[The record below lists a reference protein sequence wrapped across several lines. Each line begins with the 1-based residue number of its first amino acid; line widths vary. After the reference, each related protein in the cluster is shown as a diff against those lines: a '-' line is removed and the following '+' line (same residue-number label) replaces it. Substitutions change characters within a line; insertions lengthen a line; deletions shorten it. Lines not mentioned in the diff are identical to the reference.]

1 MLRAT
6 FVLALAALSL
16 SACNGAAP
24 KGAAETASRLLT
36 AAYNNDRIAFEAE
49 IDRAA
54 VRDDVRRQ
62 VSEMA
67 RSKALDVD
75 GGPSEFALDRMISPD
90 AVRIVDKQ
98 GARLTAAPTTQQI
111 APLMKVVDDRH
122 VCVRDAES
130 PQNCLLTF
138 AKGKGAE
145 AKGHWRLVGMRALD
159 LRVEVASAGL

>member
-6 FVLALAALSL
+6 LVLALAALGL

-24 KGAAETASRLLT
+24 KAAAESASRLLT
-36 AAYNNDRIAFEAE
+36 AAYNNDRVAFEAE
-49 IDRAA
+49 IDRVA

-67 RSKALDVD
+67 RTKALDVD

-90 AVRIVDKQ
+90 AVRIVDKH
-98 GARLTAAPTTQQI
+98 GARLAAAPTTQQV
-111 APLMKVVDDRH
+111 AALMKVMDAQH
-122 VCVRDAES
+122 VCVRDAGS

-138 AKGKGAE
+138 AKGTGAQ

-159 LRVEVASAGL
+159 LRVEVASVGG

>member
-6 FVLALAALSL
+6 LVLCLAALGL

-24 KGAAETASRLLT
+24 KSAAESASRLLT
-36 AAYNNDRIAFEAE
+36 AAYNNDRVAFEAE

-67 RSKALDVD
+67 RATTLDVD

-90 AVRIVDKQ
+90 AVRIVDKR
-98 GARLTAAPTTQQI
+98 GAPLTAAPTTQQV
-111 APLMKVVDDRH
+111 APLMKVVDAQH

-138 AKGKGAE
+138 AKGTDAQ
-145 AKGHWRLVGMRALD
+145 AKGRWRLVGMRALD
-159 LRVEVASAGL
+159 LRVEVASVGS

>member
-1 MLRAT
+1 MLRVT
-6 FVLALAALSL
+6 LVLALAALGL

-24 KGAAETASRLLT
+24 KAAAESASRLLA
-36 AAYNNDRIAFEAE
+36 AAYNNDRVAFEAE

-67 RSKALDVD
+67 RATALDVD

-98 GARLTAAPTTQQI
+98 GAPLTAAPTAQQV
-111 APLMKVVDDRH
+111 APLTKVVDARH
-122 VCVRDAES
+122 VCVRDAGS

-138 AKGKGAE
+138 AKGTDAQ

-159 LRVEVASAGL
+159 LRVEVASVGG